1 VFQVQVPGIENLA
14 PEPLILN
21 RRMPAIDLSRLKK
34 QTAQLADLFGQP
46 ADFLRAHREI
56 LDFYVN
62 RTLRSQSV
70 APSSVLP
77 TYRTPTVVLRQIENE
92 LGPVAEKQPIQALAL
107 ADALWDE
114 GWLETR
120 LLAAFLLGRIPPQEE
135 RLLARLT
142 AWTQAVRDPEVRAAL
157 LTTSLTRLR
166 NETPDLFLV
175 LVREWLHPARQR
187 MWSNGIQALVPLIS
201 SPDFDNLPPIFET
214 IEPVLKAAPAA
225 LQFDLQ
231 ELIITLYTASPSETT
246 YFLQQILK
254 GTRSTL
260 PAVSLRRMLPELPP
274 DLQVSLRE
282 MLRETR

>member
-1 VFQVQVPGIENLA
+1 
-14 PEPLILN
+14 
-21 RRMPAIDLSRLKK
+21 MPAIDLARLKK
-34 QTAQLADLFGQP
+34 QTAYLADIFGEP
-46 ADFLRAHREI
+46 AVFLRELREV
-56 LDFYVN
+56 LEFYVN
-62 RTLRSQSV
+62 RSLRSQSV

-77 TYRTPTVVLRQIENE
+77 TYRTPVVVLRQIEKE
-92 LGPVAEKQPIQALAL
+92 LGPVAEGQPLRALEL

-114 GWLETR
+114 GWLETK

-166 NETPDLFLV
+166 RETPDLFLV
-175 LVREWLHPARQR
+175 LVKEWLHPARQR
-187 MWSNGIQALVPLIS
+187 MWSNGVQALVPLIA

-214 IEPVLKAAPAA
+214 VEPIIKAAPAA

-231 ELIITLYTASPSETT
+231 ELITTLYEASPDETT

-254 GTRSTL
+254 ETKSPL
-260 PAVSLRRMLPELPP
+260 PAIALRRMTPELPP
-274 DLQVSLRE
+274 ELQSSLRE
-282 MLRETR
+282 ILRQTRTR

>member
-1 VFQVQVPGIENLA
+1 
-14 PEPLILN
+14 
-21 RRMPAIDLSRLKK
+21 MPAIDLARLKK
-34 QTAQLADLFGQP
+34 QTAYLADVFSEP
-46 ADFLRAHREI
+46 SAFLHELREV
-56 LDFYVN
+56 LEFYVN
-62 RTLRSQSV
+62 RSLRSQGV

-77 TYRTPTVVLRQIENE
+77 TYRTPVVVLRQIEKE
-92 LGPVAEKQPIQALAL
+92 LGSAAEKQPISALEL

-114 GWLETR
+114 GWLETK

-166 NETPDLFLV
+166 KETPDLFLI

-187 MWSNGIQALVPLIS
+187 MWSNGVQALVPLIS
-201 SPDFDNLPPIFET
+201 SPEFDNLPPIFE
-214 IEPVLKAAPAA
+214 IVEPILKTSPAT

-231 ELIITLYTASPSETT
+231 ELIITLYEASPDETT

-254 GTRSTL
+254 ETKSPL
-260 PAVSLRRMLPELPP
+260 PSVALRRMSPELPQE
-274 DLQVSLRE
+274 LQSSLRE
-282 MLRETR
+282 MLRKTKTR

>member
-1 VFQVQVPGIENLA
+1 
-14 PEPLILN
+14 
-21 RRMPAIDLSRLKK
+21 MPAIDLARLKK
-34 QTAQLADLFGQP
+34 QTAQLSDIFDQP
-46 ADFLRAHREI
+46 AVFLRELREV
-56 LDFYVN
+56 LEFYIN
-62 RTLRSQSV
+62 RTLRSPSV

-77 TYRTPTVVLRQIENE
+77 TYRTPVVVLRQVETE
-92 LGPVAEKQPIQALAL
+92 LGPVAERQPIQALEL

-166 NETPDLFLV
+166 KETPDLFLV

-201 SPDFDNLPPIFET
+201 SPDFDNLPPIFE
-214 IEPVLKAAPAA
+214 IVEPLLKSSPAT
-225 LQFDLQ
+225 LQYDLQ
-231 ELIITLYTASPSETT
+231 ELIIVLFEASPDETT
-246 YFLQQILK
+246 YFLQQIVK
-254 GTRSTL
+254 ETKSPL
-260 PAVSLRRMLPELPP
+260 PSIALRRMSPELPQA
-274 DLQVSLRE
+274 LQASLRE
-282 MLRETR
+282 TLRQTKTKTR

>member
-1 VFQVQVPGIENLA
+1 MLLA
-14 PEPLILN
+14 MTNEL
-21 RRMPAIDLSRLKK
+21 MPAIDLARLKK
-34 QTAQLADLFGQP
+34 QTARLSDTFDQP
-46 ADFLRAHREI
+46 SAFLRELREI
-56 LDFYVN
+56 LEFYVN
-62 RTLRSQSV
+62 RSLRSQSV

-77 TYRTPTVVLRQIENE
+77 TYRTPVVVLRQIETE
-92 LGPVAEKQPIQALAL
+92 LSPVAARQPFEALEL

-166 NETPDLFLV
+166 RETPDLFLV
-175 LVREWLHPARQR
+175 LVKEWLHPARQR
-187 MWSNGIQALVPLIS
+187 MWSNGVQALVPLIS
-201 SPDFDNLPPIFET
+201 SPDFDNLPPIFE
-214 IEPVLKAAPAA
+214 IVEPIIKASPGT

-231 ELIITLYTASPSETT
+231 ELITTLFEASPEETT

-254 GTRSTL
+254 ETKSPL
-260 PAVSLRRMLPELPP
+260 PAIALRRMSPELPQE
-274 DLQVSLRE
+274 LQSSLRE
-282 MLRETR
+282 MLRKTKTR

>member
-1 VFQVQVPGIENLA
+1 
-14 PEPLILN
+14 
-21 RRMPAIDLSRLKK
+21 MPAIDLARLKK
-34 QTAQLADLFGQP
+34 QTAQLADLFDQP
-46 ADFLRAHREI
+46 TIFLREHREI

-62 RTLRSQSV
+62 RSLRSQGV

-77 TYRTPTVVLRQIENE
+77 TYRTPIVVLRQIETE
-92 LGPVAEKQPIQALAL
+92 LGPVAERQPFQALEL

-142 AWTQAVRDPEVRAAL
+142 AWTQAVRDPSVRAAL

-166 NETPDLFLV
+166 KETPDLFLV
-175 LVREWLHPARQR
+175 LVKEWLHPARQR

-201 SPDFDNLPPIFET
+201 SPDFDNLPPIFE
-214 IEPVLKAAPAA
+214 IVEPIIRAAPAT

-231 ELIITLYTASPSETT
+231 ELIIMLYEASPDETT
-246 YFLQQILK
+246 YFIQQILK
-254 GTRSTL
+254 STKSPML
-260 PAVSLRRMLPELPP
+260 AVALRRMSPEFPAE
-274 DLQVSLRE
+274 LQSNLRE
-282 MLRETR
+282 MLYKRK

>member
-1 VFQVQVPGIENLA
+1 
-14 PEPLILN
+14 
-21 RRMPAIDLSRLKK
+21 MPAIDLARLKK
-34 QTAQLADLFGQP
+34 QTAQLGDIFDQP
-46 ADFLRAHREI
+46 PAFLRELREV
-56 LDFYVN
+56 LEFYVN

-77 TYRTPTVVLRQIENE
+77 TYRTPLVVLRQIEKE
-92 LGPVAEKQPIQALAL
+92 LGPIAERQPIQALEL

-114 GWLETR
+114 GWLETK

-166 NETPDLFLV
+166 KETPDLFLV

-187 MWSNGIQALVPLIS
+187 LWSNGVQALVPLIS
-201 SPDFDNLPPIFET
+201 SPDFDNLPPIFE
-214 IEPVLKAAPAA
+214 IVEPIIKTSPAT

-231 ELIITLYTASPSETT
+231 ELIITLYEASPDETT

-254 GTRSTL
+254 ETKSPL
-260 PAVSLRRMLPELPP
+260 PSVSLRRMVPALPQEL
-274 DLQVSLRE
+274 QSSLRE
-282 MLRETR
+282 MLRRTKIR

>member
-1 VFQVQVPGIENLA
+1 
-14 PEPLILN
+14 
-21 RRMPAIDLSRLKK
+21 MPAIDLARHKK
-34 QTAQLADLFGQP
+34 QTANLADIFGEP
-46 ADFLRAHREI
+46 VAFLRELREV
-56 LDFYVN
+56 LEFYVN
-62 RTLRSQSV
+62 RSLRSQSV

-77 TYRTPTVVLRQIENE
+77 TYRTPVVVLRQIEKE
-92 LGPVAEKQPIQALAL
+92 LGPAAEKQPILALEL

-166 NETPDLFLV
+166 KETPDLFLI
-175 LVREWLHPARQR
+175 LVKEWLHPARQR
-187 MWSNGIQALVPLIS
+187 MWSNGVQALVPLIS
-201 SPDFDNLPPIFET
+201 SPDFDNIPPILE
-214 IEPVLKAAPAA
+214 IVEPIIKASPAA

-231 ELIITLYTASPSETT
+231 ELIIALYDASPDETI

-254 GTRSTL
+254 ETKSPL
-260 PAVSLRRMLPELPP
+260 PAAALRRMSPELPQE
-274 DLQVSLRE
+274 LQTNLRD
-282 MLRETR
+282 MLRQTKAR

>member
-1 VFQVQVPGIENLA
+1 
-14 PEPLILN
+14 
-21 RRMPAIDLSRLKK
+21 MPAIDLARLKK
-34 QTAQLADLFGQP
+34 QTAQLADIFGEP
-46 ADFLRAHREI
+46 AVFLRELREI
-56 LDFYVN
+56 LEFYVN
-62 RTLRSQSV
+62 RSLRSQSV

-77 TYRTPTVVLRQIENE
+77 TYRTPVVVLRQIEKE
-92 LGPVAEKQPIQALAL
+92 LGPVAEKQPILALEL

-166 NETPDLFLV
+166 KETPDLFLI

-187 MWSNGIQALVPLIS
+187 MWSNGVQALVPLIS
-201 SPDFDNLPPIFET
+201 SPEFDNIPPILE
-214 IEPVLKAAPAA
+214 ILEPIIKASPAA

-231 ELIITLYTASPSETT
+231 ELIIALFEASPDETI

-254 GTRSTL
+254 GTKSPL
-260 PAVSLRRMLPELPP
+260 PAAALRRMSSELPQE
-274 DLQVSLRE
+274 LQVSLRD
-282 MLRETR
+282 MLRQTKAS